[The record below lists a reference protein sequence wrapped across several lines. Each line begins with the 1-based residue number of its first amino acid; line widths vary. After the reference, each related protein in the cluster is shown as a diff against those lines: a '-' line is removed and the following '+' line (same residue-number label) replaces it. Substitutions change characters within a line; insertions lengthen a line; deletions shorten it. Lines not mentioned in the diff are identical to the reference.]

1 MTLTLLIHCPDR
13 AGIISAVTG
22 FLHTADDFIAQGR
35 DLEKIVLARAVQL
48 HLKRKTLV
56 YNNKTVIFA

>member
-13 AGIISAVTG
+13 AGISSAATR

-35 DLEKIVLARAVQL
+35 DLEIIVLARPVQL